1 MEILELALN
10 AFNVGGASASI
21 LGAFNVA
28 LRHFNKS
35 TAEELFKK
43 SFVNTVEQNAPH
55 LAALTKTGRPE
66 TVEVDINML
75 DSVITSLKDS
85 NISTLTSL
93 EENEKLT
100 EITNLFYK
108 CIILPGHQLTTTE
121 LVQRIRPVIEKI
133 IADFYSRLPLNQEAF
148 NQIVFKFMQTNAVE
162 HADQAEAWALLRDFL
177 NKFKKANL
185 EIQQR
190 VAEHTQAIKADT
202 DEIKE
207 TTQATFDVSQKMNSQ
222 LTRFLNDYYNESR
235 PDAVA
240 VEHQSAIDNARD
252 LLKKG
257 SPQSALNLLEN
268 LKQRVWP
275 NADGDYQIPHFD
287 KYGGSAVRSQ

>member
-1 MEILELALN
+1 MTILELVLN

-75 DSVITSLKDS
+75 DSVITSLKD
-85 NISTLTSL
+85 NDISTLTSL
-93 EENEKLT
+93 EESEKLT
-100 EITNLFYK
+100 EITNLFHK
-108 CIILPGHQLTTTE
+108 CIILPNHQLTTTE
-121 LVQRIRPVIEKI
+121 FVERIRPVIEKI

-162 HADQAEAWALLRDFL
+162 HANQAEAWDLLRDFL
-177 NKFKKANL
+177 DKFEKANL

-202 DEIKE
+202 GAIKK
-207 TTQATFDVSQKMNSQ
+207 TTIGVN
-222 LTRFLNDYYNESR
+222 LR
-235 PDAVA
+235 
-240 VEHQSAIDNARD
+240 
-252 LLKKG
+252 KG
-257 SPQSALNLLEN
+257 
-268 LKQRVWP
+268 KRV
-275 NADGDYQIPHFD
+275 F
-287 KYGGSAVRSQ
+287 